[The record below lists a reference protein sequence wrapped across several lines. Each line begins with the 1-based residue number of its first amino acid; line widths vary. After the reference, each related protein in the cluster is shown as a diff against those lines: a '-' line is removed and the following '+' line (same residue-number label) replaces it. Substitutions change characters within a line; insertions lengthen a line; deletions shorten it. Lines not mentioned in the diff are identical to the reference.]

1 MAQILKFAGGGSTPS
16 SSWGTFTIDNVTY
29 KMDDDNIQRLYDHA
43 KTLDPDVAYQFDFI
57 INALKSGKNLS
68 YSNNKLYGGVDFET
82 SDRQAKKIKEKPA
95 RGFGKGRDALLAIS
109 SLDNLSLANEINK
122 RRKTPLKCFVQV
134 NISAEPNKSG
144 VDETKVI
151 PFIKSLSKYENIE
164 VVGLMAI
171 AKLTFDEDLLNSYY
185 QTMKELQEEV
195 KELNRVDSIEKKVR
209 PTGKYVIEWGAIL
222 A

>member
-1 MAQILKFAGGGSTPS
+1 MNIKEQLKKVRESIA
-16 SSWGTFTIDNVTY
+16 DY
-29 KMDDDNIQRLYDHA
+29 
-43 KTLDPDVAYQFDFI
+43 PDVRIVVATKYITTEQTKEVIDAGLKDLGENRTDSFLEKYEAYKDNDELVWHFF
-57 INALKSGKNLS
+57 
-68 YSNNKLYGGVDFET
+68 GVLQTRKVRSVID
-82 SDRQAKKIKEKPA
+82 KI
-95 RGFGKGRDALLAIS
+95 DYLH

-185 QTMKELQEEV
+185 ETMKELQEEV
-195 KELNRVDSIEKKVR
+195 KSLNLPYAPCNELSMGMSNDYIVAVYTLFS
-209 PTGKYVIEWGAIL
+209 TQ
-222 A
+222 

>member
-1 MAQILKFAGGGSTPS
+1 MNIKEQLKKVRESIA
-16 SSWGTFTIDNVTY
+16 DY
-29 KMDDDNIQRLYDHA
+29 
-43 KTLDPDVAYQFDFI
+43 PDVRIVVATKYITTEQTKEVIDAGLKDLGENRTDSFLEKYEAYKDNEELVWHFF
-57 INALKSGKNLS
+57 
-68 YSNNKLYGGVDFET
+68 GVLQTRKVRSVID
-82 SDRQAKKIKEKPA
+82 KI
-95 RGFGKGRDALLAIS
+95 DYLH

-144 VDETKVI
+144 IDETKVI

-185 QTMKELQEEV
+185 ETMKELQEEV
-195 KELNRVDSIEKKVR
+195 QDLNLPYAPCNELSMGMSND
-209 PTGKYVIEWGAIL
+209 YVVAVKNGATMIRLGRIL
-222 A
+222 LR

>member
-1 MAQILKFAGGGSTPS
+1 MEGCIMNIKEQLKKVRESIA
-16 SSWGTFTIDNVTY
+16 DY
-29 KMDDDNIQRLYDHA
+29 
-43 KTLDPDVAYQFDFI
+43 PDVRIVVATKYITTEQTKEVIDAGLKDLGENRTDSFLEKYEAYKDNEELVWHFF
-57 INALKSGKNLS
+57 
-68 YSNNKLYGGVDFET
+68 GVLQTRKVRSVID
-82 SDRQAKKIKEKPA
+82 KI
-95 RGFGKGRDALLAIS
+95 DYLH

-195 KELNRVDSIEKKVR
+195 KELNLPYAPCNELSMGMSNDYVVAVKNGATMVR
-209 PTGKYVIEWGAIL
+209 LGRIL
-222 A
+222 LR

>member
-1 MAQILKFAGGGSTPS
+1 MNIKEQLKKVRESIA
-16 SSWGTFTIDNVTY
+16 DY
-29 KMDDDNIQRLYDHA
+29 
-43 KTLDPDVAYQFDFI
+43 PDVRIVVATKYITTEQTKEVIDAGLKDLGENRTDSFLEKYEAYKDNDELVWHFF
-57 INALKSGKNLS
+57 
-68 YSNNKLYGGVDFET
+68 GVLQTRKVRSVID
-82 SDRQAKKIKEKPA
+82 KI
-95 RGFGKGRDALLAIS
+95 DYLH

-171 AKLTFDEDLLNSYY
+171 AKFTFDEDLLNSYY

-195 KELNRVDSIEKKVR
+195 KELNLPHAPCNELSMGMSNDYVVAVKNGATMVR
-209 PTGKYVIEWGAIL
+209 LGRIL
-222 A
+222 LR

>member
-1 MAQILKFAGGGSTPS
+1 MEGCIMNIKEQLKKVRESIA
-16 SSWGTFTIDNVTY
+16 DY
-29 KMDDDNIQRLYDHA
+29 
-43 KTLDPDVAYQFDFI
+43 PDVRIVVATKYITTEQTKEVIDAGLKDLGENRTDSFLEKYEAYKDNDELVWHFF
-57 INALKSGKNLS
+57 
-68 YSNNKLYGGVDFET
+68 GVLQTRKVRSVID
-82 SDRQAKKIKEKPA
+82 KI
-95 RGFGKGRDALLAIS
+95 DYLH

-195 KELNRVDSIEKKVR
+195 KELNLPHAPCNELSMGMSNDYVVAVKNGATMVR
-209 PTGKYVIEWGAIL
+209 LGRIL
-222 A
+222 LR

>member
-1 MAQILKFAGGGSTPS
+1 MNIEEQLKKVRESIS
-16 SSWGTFTIDNVTY
+16 DY
-29 KMDDDNIQRLYDHA
+29 
-43 KTLDPDVAYQFDFI
+43 PDVRIVVATKYITTEQTKEVIDAGLKDLGENRTDSFLEKYEAYKDNDELVWHF
-57 INALKSGKNLS
+57 L
-68 YSNNKLYGGVDFET
+68 GVLQTRKVRSVID
-82 SDRQAKKIKEKPA
+82 KI
-95 RGFGKGRDALLAIS
+95 DYLH

-185 QTMKELQEEV
+185 ETMKELQEEV
-195 KELNRVDSIEKKVR
+195 KSLNLPYAPCNELSMGMSNDYIVAVKN
-209 PTGKYVIEWGAIL
+209 GATMIRLGRIL
-222 A
+222 LR

>member
-1 MAQILKFAGGGSTPS
+1 MNIKEQLKKVKESIA
-16 SSWGTFTIDNVTY
+16 DY
-29 KMDDDNIQRLYDHA
+29 
-43 KTLDPDVAYQFDFI
+43 PDVRIVVATKYITTEQTKEVIDAGLKDLGENRTDSFLEKYEAYKDNEELVWHFF
-57 INALKSGKNLS
+57 
-68 YSNNKLYGGVDFET
+68 GVLQTRKVRSVID
-82 SDRQAKKIKEKPA
+82 KI
-95 RGFGKGRDALLAIS
+95 DYLH

-185 QTMKELQEEV
+185 ETMKELQEEV
-195 KELNRVDSIEKKVR
+195 KSLNLPYAPCNELSMGMSND
-209 PTGKYVIEWGAIL
+209 YVVAVKNGATMIRLGRIL
-222 A
+222 LR

>member
-1 MAQILKFAGGGSTPS
+1 MEGCIMNIKEQLKKVKESIS
-16 SSWGTFTIDNVTY
+16 DY
-29 KMDDDNIQRLYDHA
+29 
-43 KTLDPDVAYQFDFI
+43 PDVRIVVATKYITTEQTKEVIDAGLKDLGENRTDSFLEKYEAYKDNDELVWHFF
-57 INALKSGKNLS
+57 
-68 YSNNKLYGGVDFET
+68 GVLQTRKVRSVID
-82 SDRQAKKIKEKPA
+82 KI
-95 RGFGKGRDALLAIS
+95 DYLH

-185 QTMKELQEEV
+185 ETMKELQEEV
-195 KELNRVDSIEKKVR
+195 KSLNLPYAPCNELSMGMSNDYIVAVKN
-209 PTGKYVIEWGAIL
+209 GATMIRLGRIL
-222 A
+222 LR

>member
-1 MAQILKFAGGGSTPS
+1 MNIKEQLKKVKESIA
-16 SSWGTFTIDNVTY
+16 DY
-29 KMDDDNIQRLYDHA
+29 
-43 KTLDPDVAYQFDFI
+43 PDVRIVVATKYITTEQTKEVIDAGLKDLGENRTDSFLEKYEAYKDNDELVWHFF
-57 INALKSGKNLS
+57 
-68 YSNNKLYGGVDFET
+68 GVLQTRKVRSVID
-82 SDRQAKKIKEKPA
+82 KI
-95 RGFGKGRDALLAIS
+95 DYLH

-144 VDETKVI
+144 IDETKVI

-185 QTMKELQEEV
+185 ETMKELQEDV
-195 KELNRVDSIEKKVR
+195 KALNLPYAPCTELSMGMSNDYQVAVKN
-209 PTGKYVIEWGAIL
+209 GATMIRLGRIL
-222 A
+222 LR

>member
-1 MAQILKFAGGGSTPS
+1 M
-16 SSWGTFTIDNVTY
+16 
-29 KMDDDNIQRLYDHA
+29 NIKEQLEKVRESIADY
-43 KTLDPDVAYQFDFI
+43 PDVRIVVATKYITTEQTKEVIDAGLKDLGENRTDSFLEKYEAYKDNEELVWHFF
-57 INALKSGKNLS
+57 
-68 YSNNKLYGGVDFET
+68 GVLQTRKVRSVID
-82 SDRQAKKIKEKPA
+82 KI
-95 RGFGKGRDALLAIS
+95 DYLH

-185 QTMKELQEEV
+185 ETMKELQEEV
-195 KELNRVDSIEKKVR
+195 QDLNLPYAPCNELSMGMSND
-209 PTGKYVIEWGAIL
+209 YVVAVKNGATMIRLGRIL
-222 A
+222 LR